1 MLRSNRLA
9 LKEWAVVVAAL
20 TEGRQI
26 FLLRKGGIAD
36 AGGTFRVEHPEFSLY
51 PTFLH
56 QDKRYIRPDLYP
68 GFDQSVTQVEAYGH
82 VRIEGCARVETVI
95 QVVNLAA
102 LHSLEAYH
110 IWTPAYVNLR
120 YEYKPDSPLYLLLL
134 RVKRLPES
142 VAFEETPAYRGCKS
156 WVTLDFAIDTAGAR
170 PVMTDAEFE
179 DQCRAIRETLHV

>member
-36 AGGTFRVEHPEFSLY
+36 VGGTFRVEHREFSLY

-56 QDKRYIRPDLYP
+56 QDKRYIRLDIHPS
-68 GFDQSVTQVEAYGH
+68 FDQSVTQAEAYGH
-82 VRIEGCARVETVI
+82 VRIESCARVETVI
-95 QVVNLAA
+95 QVANVAA

-110 IWTPAYVNLR
+110 IWTPAYVNDR
-120 YEYKPDSPLYLLLL
+120 SQYKPDSPLYLLLL
-134 RVKRLPES
+134 RVNRLPQP

-156 WVTLDFAIDTAGAR
+156 WVTLDFAIDTAGAT
-170 PVMTDAEFE
+170 PVMSDAEFE
-179 DQCRAIRETLHV
+179 DRCRAIRETLHA